1 MAALNRA
8 RSAFLLLFTLVV
20 AGCSSGDGA
29 TYTLY
34 RNSIVEPN
42 MRIHVASFDTGEGE
56 SYNAENCQV
65 AADLFQRQDGV
76 QTRFWCEKG
85 RYRP

>member
-1 MAALNRA
+1 MTPPRSLALCLTA
-8 RSAFLLLFTLVV
+8 LALT
-20 AGCSSGDGA
+20 GCSLTEDA

-34 RNSIVEPN
+34 RDSMVEAN

-56 SYNAENCQV
+56 PYNAENCQV
-65 AADLFQRQDGV
+65 AADLFQSQNGV
-76 QTRFWCEKG
+76 LTRFWCEKG